1 MNWCWDLHGHPSTVN
16 PSYAFSTSRNSG
28 FVVSSVTDKQT
39 NKKGLGSRSPIQ
51 GNMRRPCQM
60 SSCTINK
67 HLFRLELNSG
77 SGSRSPIQGNMR
89 RPCQMRSCTINKHLF
104 RLLRTQFWFGFAF
117 FNPREHEK
125 PVSDEF
131 VYHKQTP
138 VLIVAGSILVWVR
151 VLFLSFFLYF
161 RRPNLITGPSG
172 WQAPD

>member
-60 SSCTINK
+60 S
-67 HLFRLELNSG
+67 
-77 SGSRSPIQGNMR
+77 
-89 RPCQMRSCTINKHLF
+89 SCTINKHLF